1 MTDQNDDATV
11 TTVRRAL
18 EEIWNTGQVD
28 DLDDL
33 LADAYVRHGN
43 DEDTDKEHIKST
55 ITSSRTAFPD
65 LNTRI
70 QHIVQQGDLVA
81 THWKCTG
88 THDGPFYDLP
98 VTHKKVVIVGMTFS
112 RIADGK
118 IAEEWESWS
127 GADLFKTLGVVNLWE
142 AR

>member
-1 MTDQNDDATV
+1 MPDHNVEAAL

-18 EEIWNTGQVD
+18 EQVWNTGEVH
-28 DLDDL
+28 DLDNVL
-33 LADAYVRHGN
+33 SAGYVRHGN

-55 ITSSRTAFPD
+55 ITSSRVAFPD
-65 LNTRI
+65 LHTRI
-70 QHIVQQGDLVA
+70 EHIVQQGDMVA

-98 VTHKKVVIVGMTFS
+98 ITHKKVVIVGMTFS
-112 RIADGK
+112 RIVDGK

-142 AR
+142 A